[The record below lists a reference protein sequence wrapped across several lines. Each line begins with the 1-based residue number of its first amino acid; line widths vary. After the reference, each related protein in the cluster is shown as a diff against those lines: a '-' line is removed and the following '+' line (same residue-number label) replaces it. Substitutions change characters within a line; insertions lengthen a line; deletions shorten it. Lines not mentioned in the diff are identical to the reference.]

1 MSRFKY
7 IFVPFIL
14 LLYSVGVYAQKS
26 LPDFQFQD
34 LEGNSFSKQDLESDL
49 ATIAIFFD
57 PYCDHCAQQAKWM
70 VEAKDTLKDV
80 QMIWVTTEELEGVKN
95 FYEEYFGEEN
105 MPNLHILRD
114 TEYMFDAYF
123 GYSEVPSIY
132 VYNKSGQRVKA
143 FNKEVPPSI
152 LLKFL

>member
-1 MSRFKY
+1 MSRFTY
-7 IFVPFIL
+7 IIL
-14 LLYSVGVYAQKS
+14 TLSLTLGLLSGYSQKT

-34 LEGNSFSKQDLESDL
+34 LAGNVFSKGDLKTDL

-57 PYCDHCAQQAKWM
+57 PYCDHCTQQAKWI

-80 QMIWVTTEELEGVKN
+80 QILWVTTEELEGVKG
-95 FYEEYFGEEN
+95 FYEEYFAQED

-132 VYNKSGQRVKA
+132 VYNKAGQRVKA

>member
-1 MSRFKY
+1 MHKVKPGITLL
-7 IFVPFIL
+7 IFSFIL
-14 LLYSVGVYAQKS
+14 IHSFGQKA
-26 LPDFQFQD
+26 LPEFQFKD
-34 LEGNSFSKQDLESDL
+34 LEGNSFNRSNLKADMATL
-49 ATIAIFFD
+49 AVFFD
-57 PYCDHCAQQAKWM
+57 PFCDHCEQQAKWI

-80 QMIWVTTEELEGVKN
+80 QMIWVTTEELDPTKN
-95 FYEEYFGEEN
+95 FYVKHFKNEN
-105 MPNLHILRD
+105 MPNVHVLRD

-132 VYNKSGQRVKA
+132 VFNKTGQRVKA